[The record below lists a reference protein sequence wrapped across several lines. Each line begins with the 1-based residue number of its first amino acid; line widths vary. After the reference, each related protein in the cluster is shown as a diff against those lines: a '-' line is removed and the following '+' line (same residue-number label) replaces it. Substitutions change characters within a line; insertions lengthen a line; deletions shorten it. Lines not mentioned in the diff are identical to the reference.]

1 MTAADPFVH
10 DDAAYVLGA
19 LSDDERAAFEAHL
32 ATCADC
38 QARVAEV
45 RGVPS
50 LLAGITAADLV
61 EDAPPETLLPGL
73 MRRAHRRRHRQ
84 RLLVAGLGAVAAAC
98 LIALAV
104 VVWPFGSSGSGS
116 DQPAPRALHALV
128 NVPVQ
133 ATARLVATSWGT
145 EIDLKCRY
153 AEGVEQSR
161 PYRLVVVD
169 RQGHGEDLGS
179 WQLPPEASIAY
190 TAGTALKP
198 ADIAR
203 VQITTVDGTP
213 ILELTNS

>member
-1 MTAADPFVH
+1 MTSPDPFVH

-19 LSDDERAAFEAHL
+19 LSEDERAAFEAHL

-38 QARVAEV
+38 RARVAEI
-45 RGVPS
+45 RGVPA
-50 LLAGITAADLV
+50 LLAGITAADLA
-61 EDAPPETLLPGL
+61 EEAPPDTLLPGL
-73 MRRAHRRRHRQ
+73 MRRARRRRGRQ

-116 DQPAPRALHALV
+116 GQPAPRALHALV
-128 NVPVQ
+128 NVPVH
-133 ATARLVATSWGT
+133 ATARLVAKSWGT

-153 AEGVEQSR
+153 ADGVEQSR

-169 RQGHGEDLGS
+169 RQGHDEDLGS
-179 WQLPPEASIAY
+179 WQLPPDADVSY
-190 TAGTALKP
+190 TAGTALQP

-203 VQITTVDGTP
+203 VQITSVDGTP
-213 ILELTNS
+213 LLELATS

>member
-1 MTAADPFVH
+1 MTAPDPFVH

-38 QARVAEV
+38 RARVAEI
-45 RGVPS
+45 RGVPA
-50 LLAGITAADLV
+50 LLAGITAADLA
-61 EDAPPETLLPGL
+61 EEAPPETLLPGL
-73 MRRAHRRRHRQ
+73 MRRAHRRRGRQ
-84 RLLVAGLGAVAAAC
+84 RLLVGGLGAVAAAC

-116 DQPAPRALHALV
+116 GQPAPRALHALV

-145 EIDLKCRY
+145 EIDLNCRY
-153 AEGVEQSR
+153 ADGVEESR

-169 RQGHGEDLGS
+169 RQGHDEDLGS
-179 WQLPPEASIAY
+179 WRLPPDADISY
-190 TAGTALKP
+190 TAGTALQP

-203 VQITTVDGTP
+203 VQITSVDGTP
-213 ILELTNS
+213 LLELATS